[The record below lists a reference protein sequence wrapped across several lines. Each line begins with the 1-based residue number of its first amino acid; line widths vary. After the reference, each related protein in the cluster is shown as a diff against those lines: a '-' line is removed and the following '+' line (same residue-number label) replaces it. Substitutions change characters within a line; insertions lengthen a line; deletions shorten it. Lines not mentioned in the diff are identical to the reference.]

1 MSTQQE
7 FRPVLPKL
15 FNENIATGPEKYHGF
30 TAKEIAR
37 KLADI
42 YMDYC
47 SQGLVVSY
55 YSAHD
60 CGLFGYPWT
69 LDNAYEML
77 ATIEKTFGLSCS
89 MSVDYLIHKPAKD
102 VFQLLL
108 AEMRAE
114 QYINAGMLNGSKS
127 ISR

>member
-60 CGLFGYPWT
+60 CGL
-69 LDNAYEML
+69 LD
-77 ATIEKTFGLSCS
+77 THGLWIMHMKCW
-89 MSVDYLIHKPAKD
+89 
-102 VFQLLL
+102 LL
-108 AEMRAE
+108 
-114 QYINAGMLNGSKS
+114 
-127 ISR
+127 